1 MSPRCIAAFG
11 TSVVLIAILGASSE
25 TDAARRRREPAATPA
40 GPTTPTD
47 KRDRV
52 VAAPGTPFHGKAYW
66 QAAAQCGGIYF
77 KIGTIYS
84 DGAAKAKVKP
94 DPTAFTQLSA
104 SAATANRAATAFF
117 EAAERILIADR
128 KLGRD
133 EAVLTYD
140 ALSTAAGDRAKTLEA
155 AVQATKPCP
164 DLYHACR
171 AAFPQVCN
179 DATVL
184 TN

>member
-1 MSPRCIAAFG
+1 MSTRSLTALGA
-11 TSVVLIAILGASSE
+11 TLALIAVLFASQ
-25 TDAARRRREPAATPA
+25 TDAARRHREPVATPA
-40 GPTTPTD
+40 GPASPAD

-77 KIGTIYS
+77 KIRTVYS
-84 DGAAKAKVKP
+84 DEAAKAKVKP
-94 DPTAFTQLSA
+94 DLPAYERLSKSADTASQ
-104 SAATANRAATAFF
+104 AATAFF
-117 EAAERILIADR
+117 EAAERFLIADR
-128 KLGRD
+128 KVTRD
-133 EAVLTYD
+133 DAVITYD
-140 ALSTAAGDRAKTLEA
+140 PTSSAAGDRAKNLEA

-171 AAFPQVCN
+171 AAYPQVCN
-179 DATVL
+179 DGTVL